1 MAEAHHIISES
12 MTMLLQL
19 QQRAASLMKTVEQ
32 LQQRLSRVTA
42 EVHSAFSGFVPL
54 HMIADSIHHPWSG
67 ACVHV
72 LAS

>member
-12 MTMLLQL
+12 MIMSLQL
-19 QQRAASLMKTVEQ
+19 KHKAASLMKTVEQ

-42 EVHSAFSGFVPL
+42 EVHSAFLSFITL
-54 HMIADSIHHPWSG
+54 HMIAASIQHPWSG
-67 ACVHV
+67 AYVHV